1 MGKTEPEVIKA
12 LGAFGGGLGGH
23 GEVCG
28 ALVGALAV
36 LGLKFSRAREEEK
49 EDRRLWSSA
58 QELYRRFREEVVPNH
73 PGIDCWQ
80 IAQVNWQNREEVKN
94 FYQGEKIQECAR
106 LVGDTARLLAEIL
119 DKF

>member
-1 MGKTEPEVIKA
+1 M
-12 LGAFGGGLGGH
+12 GAFGGGLGGN

-36 LGLKFSRAREEEK
+36 LGLKFSRAQEEEK

-58 QELYRRFREEVVPNH
+58 RELYRRFREEVVPKH
-73 PGIDCWQ
+73 QGIDCRQ
-80 IAQVNWQNREEVKN
+80 IAQVDWQNREQVKD

-106 LVGDTARLLAEIL
+106 LVGETARLLAEIL
-119 DKF
+119 DKD

>member
-1 MGKTEPEVIKA
+1 MIKA
-12 LGAFGGGLGGH
+12 LGAFGGGLGGN

-36 LGLKFSRAREEEK
+36 LGLKFSRAKEEEK

-58 QELYRRFREEVVPNH
+58 QELYRRFRQEVVANY
-73 PGIDCWQ
+73 PGIDCNQ

-94 FYQGEKIQECAR
+94 FYQGEKIKECAR
-106 LVGDTARLLAEIL
+106 LVGDTVRLLGEIL
-119 DKF
+119 EKY

>member
-1 MGKTEPEVIKA
+1 MGRGEPEVLRA
-12 LGAFGGGLGGH
+12 MGAFGGGLGGN

-28 ALVGALAV
+28 ALVGAIAV
-36 LGLKFSRAREEEK
+36 LGLKFSRAKEEEK

-58 QELYRRFREEVVPNH
+58 QELYRRFREEVVRNH
-73 PGIDCWQ
+73 PGIDCRQ
-80 IAQVNWQNREEVKN
+80 IAQVDWQNREEVKN
-94 FYQGEKIQECAR
+94 FYQGEKIHECAR